1 MYIYTQYR
9 YRTNHIDLNKDL
21 KRENAFFLVRFQ
33 FQKQSFFFAWR
44 AGINFDQT
52 QKPEKKMQGQREP
65 FFLLLVFCGF
75 NAFPWQR
82 PNIARARRLADYTPP
97 KGVASLGRYA
107 WPLFDSFFGMKVKSK
122 RRTTQQNT
130 VKRILKG
137 QG

>member
-1 MYIYTQYR
+1 VYIYTQYR

-21 KRENAFFLVRFQ
+21 KRENAFFLFVFN
-33 FQKQSFFFAWR
+33 FKNSPFFFAWR
-44 AGINFDQT
+44 VGINFDQT
-52 QKPEKKMQGQREP
+52 QKQKKKCKASANR

-82 PNIARARRLADYTPP
+82 PNIARARKLADYTPP

-107 WPLFDSFFGMKVKSK
+107 WPLFDSFFGVKVKSK
-122 RRTTQQNT
+122 PRTKQQNA
-130 VKRILKG
+130 VKRILKR

>member
-33 FQKQSFFFAWR
+33 FQKQSFFFCLACWYKL
-44 AGINFDQT
+44 T
-52 QKPEKKMQGQREP
+52 KPKNKKKKIQGQRVP

-82 PNIARARRLADYTPP
+82 PNIARARKLADYTPP

-107 WPLFDSFFGMKVKSK
+107 WPLFDSFFGVKVKSK
-122 RRTTQQNT
+122 PRTKQQNA
-130 VKRILKG
+130 VKRILKR